1 MRRTLVTALCLT
13 FLSSVAA
20 AQKTSKE
27 VQDLQA
33 KLDSPEAKDRAS
45 AARSLGYKRDAALPA
60 VPRLVDLL
68 QTDRDN
74 DTRVSA
80 AEALGNIGPKCA
92 KTAVAPL
99 MKAAKKDKWPKVRS
113 SSLTAL
119 GEMREAAKPA
129 IPLLREALRDP
140 DGFIAQAARNALFRV
155 EPNKKEEISA
165 IEDATRPKQKGILWD
180 DLSQL
185 QAVLPGR
192 APEVYELAIYPG
204 FALATT
210 ACPETSTKRCQFKY
224 EAGTV
229 TGPDE
234 GSSSDCE
241 KKIALAKVDFSVV
254 PSLVKQAPGLLGAPG
269 GKVEVVQL
277 SPGVFC
283 KSHGWIV
290 TAKPGGMVQFKP
302 NGKVDKVTKY

>member
-1 MRRTLVTALCLT
+1 MRRCLVTALCLT
-13 FLSSVAA
+13 VLSPVAT
-20 AQKTSKE
+20 AQKAPKE
-27 VQDLQA
+27 VPELQA

-60 VPRLVDLL
+60 VPRLVGLL
-68 QTDRDN
+68 QADPDN
-74 DTRVSA
+74 DTRAAA

-92 KTAVAPL
+92 KTAVPAL
-99 MKAAKKDKWPKVRS
+99 MRAAGEDKWPKVRS
-113 SSLTAL
+113 ASLTAL

-129 IPLLREALRDP
+129 IPLLREALKDP
-140 DGFIAQAARNALFRV
+140 DAFVAQAARNALFRV
-155 EPNKKEEISA
+155 EPDKREEIAA

-192 APEVYELAIYPG
+192 VTEIYELAIYPG

-210 ACPETSTKRCQFKY
+210 ACAQTATKRCQFRY

-254 PSLVKQAPGLLGAPG
+254 PSLVKQTPGLLGAPE

-283 KSHGWIV
+283 NTHGWIV
-290 TAKPGGMVQFKP
+290 SAKPGGMVQFKL